1 MKLEFIPLDKLS
13 VSKANMRFSKS
24 VPDVSDILPTVRKR
38 GVIQPIIV
46 RPYPCAEPVGPQA
59 TEGQRCALGAF
70 EILAGS
76 RRYHAA
82 LIVAEE
88 KRAMGECDS
97 EIALL
102 PCAILEEGDD
112 ADAVE
117 ASMIENMARRDADE
131 VTQWESFTRLVRE
144 GRKADDIAATFGI
157 PEITV
162 RRVLALGNL
171 LPRIRRLYAA
181 DAIDRAT
188 VRHLTLA
195 SKSQQK
201 AWLALLDDEDA
212 YTPVGHQLKAW
223 LLGGQSIGTHHALFD
238 IEASGLAVIS
248 DLFGE
253 HAYFAD
259 ADGFWKAQDAAIH
272 DRRETYL
279 DEGWNEVVIVPP
291 ADHFSTWEYVKAT
304 KRRGGRIYVDVRGTG
319 EVIFHEGY
327 LTRKEAER
335 IESGKANG
343 TGGKIARPEITSA
356 MATYLDLHRHAAVR
370 AALTSA
376 PAVALRLMVAHV
388 IVGSPLWRVDIE
400 PQDTRNEA
408 VAQSVENAIGEADF
422 DHMRRK
428 ALALIGFAP
437 EEPAIVGGQGG
448 DFGPNTGL
456 VAMFLTLL
464 ELEDADVMA
473 LIAVV
478 MGESLAS
485 GSAAVDAVGVH
496 LGVDMAD
503 YWQADAAFFELL
515 RDREILG
522 HLVAEV
528 TDPSVAAS
536 NAGEKTKILK
546 AIVRDALDGTNGRD
560 KKDRW
565 VPRWMRFPP
574 SAYSQRGGVGTV
586 AAHACVEDARSREDA
601 DDSDAIG
608 SGGAAPTARDRGEEP
623 QGPQAMA
630 A

>member
-1 MKLEFIPLDKLS
+1 MKLDFIPLNKLS

-46 RPYPCAEPVGPQA
+46 RPQSCPEPVGPQA
-59 TEGQRCALGAF
+59 TEGQRCVPDAF

-88 KRAMGECDS
+88 KRAMGEADS

-131 VTQWESFTRLVRE
+131 VTQWESFTRLVKE
-144 GRKADDIAATFGI
+144 GRKTGDIAATFGL
-157 PEITV
+157 PELTV

-181 DAIDRAT
+181 DEIDRAT

-212 YTPVGHQLKAW
+212 YAPTGHQLKAW
-223 LLGGQSIGTHHALFD
+223 LMGGQSIGTHHALFD
-238 IEASGLAVIS
+238 VEASGLAVIS

-253 HAYFAD
+253 EGYFAD
-259 ADGFWKAQDAAIH
+259 ADAFWTAQDAAIH
-272 DRRETYL
+272 DRREAYL
-279 DEGWNEVVIVPP
+279 DEGWNDVVIVPP
-291 ADHFSTWEYVKAT
+291 ADHFSTWEYVKT
-304 KRRGGRIYVDVRGTG
+304 SKRNGGRIYIDVRGTG
-319 EVIFHEGY
+319 EVTFHEGY
-327 LTRKEAER
+327 LSRKEAER
-335 IESGKANG
+335 IAKGQGSGA
-343 TGGKIARPEITSA
+343 GGKVARPEITST
-356 MATYLDLHRHAAVR
+356 MQTYLDLHRHAAVR
-370 AALTSA
+370 AALISH

-388 IVGSPLWRVDIE
+388 IVGSSLWSIRTE
-400 PQDTRNEA
+400 PQTSRNDA
-408 VAQSVENAIGEADF
+408 VAQSIETAPGEADF

-428 ALALIGFAP
+428 ALELVGFDAKQPTIIGG
-437 EEPAIVGGQGG
+437 EG
-448 DFGPNTGL
+448 DEFGSDTGL
-456 VAMFLTLL
+456 VAVFLTLL
-464 ELEDADVMA
+464 DLDDIQVMDI
-473 LIAVV
+473 IAVV

-485 GSAAVDAVGVH
+485 GSAAVDAVGLH
-496 LGVDMAD
+496 IGVDMAD
-503 YWQADAAFFELL
+503 YWEADAAFFELL

-522 HLVAEV
+522 HLVADV
-528 TDPSVAAS
+528 TTQAVAAS
-536 NAGEKTKILK
+536 NANEKAKTLK
-546 AIVRDALDGTNGRD
+546 AIVRDALDGANGRD
-560 KKDRW
+560 KVDRW
-565 VPRWMRFPP
+565 VPRWMQFPP

-586 AAHACVEDARSREDA
+586 HAHMRVEAAKAQGTGPQTDPDTP
-601 DDSDAIG
+601 G
-608 SGGAAPTARDRGEEP
+608 SVVPLPDEGEE
-623 QGPQAMA
+623 GIERLA

>member
-1 MKLEFIPLDKLS
+1 MKLDFIPLDKLS

-46 RPYPCAEPVGPQA
+46 RPQPCPEPVEKCPPD
-59 TEGQRCALGAF
+59 AF

-88 KRAMGECDS
+88 RRAMGEADS
-97 EIALL
+97 EIASL
-102 PCAILEEGDD
+102 PCAILEQGDD

-131 VTQWESFTRLVRE
+131 VTQWESFTRLVKE
-144 GRKADDIAATFGI
+144 GRKTPDIAATFGL
-157 PEITV
+157 PELTV
-162 RRVLALGNL
+162 KRVLALGNL

-181 DAIDRAT
+181 DEIDRAT

-201 AWLALLDDEDA
+201 SWLALLDDEDA
-212 YTPVGHQLKAW
+212 YAPSGHQLKAW
-223 LLGGQSIGTHHALFD
+223 LMGGQSIGTHHALFD
-238 IEASGLAVIS
+238 IEASGLAVIA

-253 HAYFAD
+253 EAYFAD

-272 DRRETYL
+272 QRRETYL
-279 DEGWNEVVIVPP
+279 DEGWNDVIIMPP

-304 KRRGGRIYVDVRGTG
+304 KRHGGRIYIDVRGTG

-335 IESGKANG
+335 IEKGQAAGSAGKV
-343 TGGKIARPEITSA
+343 ARPEITST

-388 IVGSPLWRVDIE
+388 IVGSPLWRVDVE
-400 PQDTRNEA
+400 PQASRNEA
-408 VAQSVENAIGEADF
+408 VAQSVEIAVGEADF

-428 ALALIGFAP
+428 ALALLGFDA
-437 EEPAIVGGQGG
+437 EEPAIIGGLGG
-448 DFGPNTGL
+448 EFGPNTGL
-456 VAMFLTLL
+456 VVAFLTLL
-464 ELEDADVMA
+464 HLDDAQVMEVVA
-473 LIAVV
+473 IV

-485 GSAAVDAVGVH
+485 GSAAVDAVGLH

-522 HLVAEV
+522 HLVADV
-528 TDPSVAAS
+528 TSPSIAAS
-536 NAGEKTKILK
+536 NANEKAKTLK
-546 AIVRDALDGTNGRD
+546 TLIRDALDGTNGRD

-565 VPRWMRFPP
+565 VPRWMQFPP
-574 SAYSQRGGVGTV
+574 SGYSQRGGIGTV
-586 AAHACVEDARSREDA
+586 AACDALMKAKELHDSPKA
-601 DDSDAIG
+601 D
-608 SGGAAPTARDRGEEP
+608 PNMPDRGARGRAVPLPDDGEE
-623 QGPQAMA
+623 GGERLA

>member
-1 MKLEFIPLDKLS
+1 MKLDFIPLDKLS

-24 VPDVSDILPTVRKR
+24 APDVSDILPTVRKR

-46 RPYPCAEPVGPQA
+46 RPQSCPEPV
-59 TEGQRCALGAF
+59 EGRAPDAF

-82 LIVAEE
+82 MIVAAE
-88 KRAMGECDS
+88 KRAMGEADS

-131 VTQWESFTRLVRE
+131 VTQWESFTRLVKE
-144 GRKADDIAATFGI
+144 GRKTDDIAATFGL
-157 PEITV
+157 PELTV

-181 DAIDRAT
+181 DEIDRAT

-201 AWLALLDDEDA
+201 AWLALLDDEDS

-223 LLGGQSIGTHHALFD
+223 LMGGQSIGIHHALFD
-238 IEASGLAVIS
+238 VEASGLAVIA

-272 DRRETYL
+272 DRREAYL

-291 ADHFSTWEYVKAT
+291 AEHFSTWEYVKAT
-304 KRRGGRIYVDVRGTG
+304 KRHGGRIYVDVRGTG

-335 IESGKANG
+335 IEKGQCAG
-343 TGGKIARPEITSA
+343 TGGKVVRPEITST

-376 PAVALRLMVAHV
+376 PTVALRLMVAHV
-388 IVGSPLWRVDIE
+388 IVGSPLWRVDVE
-400 PQDTRNEA
+400 PQTSRNEA
-408 VAQSVENAIGEADF
+408 VAESIENAVGEADF

-428 ALALIGFAP
+428 ALALLGFDA
-437 EEPAIVGGQGG
+437 EEPAIIGGLGG

-456 VAMFLTLL
+456 VALFLTLL
-464 ELEDADVMA
+464 DLDDAQVMD
-473 LIAVV
+473 LIAIV

-485 GSAAVDAVGVH
+485 GSAAVDAVGLH
-496 LGVDMAD
+496 LGIDMAD

-522 HLVAEV
+522 HLVADV
-528 TDPSVAAS
+528 TSPSVAAS
-536 NAGEKTKILK
+536 NANEKAKTLK
-546 AIVRDALDGTNGRD
+546 AIIRDALDGTNGRD

-565 VPRWMRFPP
+565 VPRWMQFPP
-574 SAYSQRGGVGTV
+574 SRYSQRGGVGTI
-586 AAHACVEDARSREDA
+586 AAHGAVVKAKEAH
-601 DDSDAIG
+601 DSAIAKPDMPDPATP
-608 SGGAAPTARDRGEEP
+608 GGDISLPDGGEE
-623 QGPQAMA
+623 ADERLA